1 MVDLVDE
8 LIMQKRK
15 ILSHMRFC
23 QLEKI
28 VRFRSSKFVDNLEI
42 LYFYSFCLKTRTAIN
57 LVVWTELKM
66 WCGHQRVS

>member
-28 VRFRSSKFVDNLEI
+28 VRFISSKFVDNLEI
-42 LYFYSFCLKTRTAIN
+42 FYFYSFCL
-57 LVVWTELKM
+57 
-66 WCGHQRVS
+66 

>member
-42 LYFYSFCLKTRTAIN
+42 LYFYSFC
-57 LVVWTELKM
+57 
-66 WCGHQRVS
+66 Q

>member
-23 QLEKI
+23 QLEI
-28 VRFRSSKFVDNLEI
+28 VRFISSKFVDNLEI
-42 LYFYSFCLKTRTAIN
+42 LYFYSFCL
-57 LVVWTELKM
+57 
-66 WCGHQRVS
+66 